1 MESVNLVVQEVLTGG
16 CVVKHRQQIVISN
29 KSKTNMGVW
38 DYQISGV
45 RTKITNSPNEGAK
58 IRKWGVRR
66 KQTQMKYKKGVH
78 AVWHGCAK
86 KKQWHATFFYS
97 LKQNPN

>member
-1 MESVNLVVQEVLTGG
+1 
-16 CVVKHRQQIVISN
+16 VKHGQQTVTSN
-29 KSKTNMGVW
+29 KSKTNMGVRY
-38 DYQISGV
+38 YQISGV

-58 IRKWGVRR
+58 LRKGGVRR

-78 AVWHGCAK
+78 AVWQGCAK
-86 KKQWHATFFYS
+86 KKKWQATFFYS